1 MITTAAKHD
10 IIVVRY
16 IYTFNLIV
24 LNTFENGKF
33 SFSNNTTRKDF
44 ELLSRA
50 LDSSNS
56 GIIITDNNQLDN
68 PIVYCNAAFEKISG
82 YHRSEIIGHNCRFLQ
97 REDKDQAA
105 RAILKTAIQSG
116 TECAIEIRNY
126 RKNGELFWNE
136 LFVSP
141 IKDDNGAVTHFIG
154 VQNDVTQRKKSEHD
168 LRQQQLLMERKIV
181 ERTQSL
187 RESEAYLSSI
197 IQTVRESLI
206 VLDPKFNVLSAN
218 DHFLR
223 TFKVNSEDT
232 IGKHLYNLG
241 NHQWDIPALKV
252 LLDTILPTNNPVVD
266 FEVAH
271 DFPHIGKKTMLLNA
285 YRIELEGQF
294 KDQILLAI
302 EDISDRREIERRK
315 DDFLSIA
322 SHELKTPLTTVKG
335 YIQLLE
341 RTVPDEASEKFKS
354 VLAKTALYLNRLN
367 DLIAELLDVSRI
379 RSGNIEIHQSL
390 FDFDQLVEETVEAIQ
405 TTANQHKITVIG
417 AANTKIT
424 ADESHIVQV
433 VNNLLSNAIK
443 YAPESKEVV
452 VNVSKVSNY
461 IKLSVTDKGMGISP
475 EDQKQIFERFYR
487 AGAIQQHFPGMG
499 IGLYIC
505 DQIIKNHGGSLWV
518 ESEIGKGSTFN
529 FTLPIHGGNY
539 EN

>member
-1 MITTAAKHD
+1 MD
-10 IIVVRY
+10 
-16 IYTFNLIV
+16 
-24 LNTFENGKF
+24 TFENGKF
-33 SFSNNTTRKDF
+33 SFSNHTTQKDF

-56 GIIITDNNQLDN
+56 GIIITDNNQPDN

-82 YHRSEIIGHNCRFLQ
+82 YPRSEIIGRNCRFLQ
-97 REDKDQAA
+97 REDKDQSA
-105 RAILKTAIQSG
+105 RLVLKSAVESG
-116 TECAIEIRNY
+116 SESAIEIRNY
-126 RKNGELFWNE
+126 RKNGDLFWNE
-136 LFVSP
+136 LFISP
-141 IKDDNGAVTHFIG
+141 IKDDNGSVTHFIG
-154 VQNDVTQRKKSEHD
+154 VQNDVTHRKKSEHD

-181 ERTQSL
+181 ERTQNL

-223 TFKVNSEDT
+223 TFKVDAEDT

-241 NHQWDIPALKV
+241 NHQWDIEGLKD

-266 FEVAH
+266 FEVEH

-302 EDISDRREIERRK
+302 EDISGRRELERRK

-341 RTVPDEASEKFKS
+341 RTVPDEASDKYKS
-354 VLAKTALYLNRLN
+354 ILAKTAMYLDRLN
-367 DLIAELLDVSRI
+367 NLIAELLDVSRI

-390 FDFDQLVEETVEAIQ
+390 FDFDYLIAETVEAIQ
-405 TTANQHKITVIG
+405 TTANQHKITVVG
-417 AANTKIT
+417 AANTKVL
-424 ADESHIVQV
+424 ADESHITQV

-443 YAPESKEVV
+443 YAPNAEEVV
-452 VNVSKVSNY
+452 IHVAKVSNF
-461 IKLSVTDKGMGISP
+461 IKFSVTDKGMGISL
-475 EDQKQIFERFYR
+475 EDQKKVFERFYR
-487 AGAIQQHFPGMG
+487 AGEIQQNFPGMG

-518 ESEIGKGSTFN
+518 ESEIGKGSTFS
-529 FTLPIHGGNY
+529 FTLPIHGGKL
-539 EN
+539 